1 MLKKCWI
8 EMKTTNEDFLSCN
21 YVTVSGRERRVQLL
35 CKQNIRGERG
45 ESVMGNRS
53 LLSLFP
59 FWPIDEKLFKKI
71 KKEEI

>member
-1 MLKKCWI
+1 
-8 EMKTTNEDFLSCN
+8 MKTTNEDFLFCN
-21 YVTVSGRERRVQLL
+21 YVTESSRERGVQLL
-35 CKQNIRGERG
+35 CKQNIRGE
-45 ESVMGNRS
+45 SVMGNHS